1 MDASEAELK
10 EFNSEIT
17 LEKREMW
24 KCGSEM
30 DRKKARMKETKVELN
45 KQQKTGEKLK
55 NDVNGLKDTKISC
68 NNRALTAEEKANQ
81 MQRYWIFFCLSIL
94 ACLRLWSTKLENKK
108 WADFCIKVTRFK
120 GNSDVFFEMEKCR
133 ADKNWAQFYK
143 IRGFKY

>member
-81 MQRYWIFFCLSIL
+81 MQRYWIFFLFIDNSMSSVVEYQV
-94 ACLRLWSTKLENKK
+94 REQKMG
-108 WADFCIKVTRFK
+108 RFLFK
-120 GNSDVFFEMEKCR
+120 SDQV
-133 ADKNWAQFYK
+133 
-143 IRGFKY
+143 

>member
-1 MDASEAELK
+1 MDASESELK

-30 DRKKARMKETKVELN
+30 DRKKVRMKETKVELN

-81 MQRYWIFFCLSIL
+81 MQRYWIFLFIDISMTSVVEFQ
-94 ACLRLWSTKLENKK
+94 ARKQ
-108 WADFCIKVTRFK
+108 
-120 GNSDVFFEMEKCR
+120 
-133 ADKNWAQFYK
+133 KNGQIFL
-143 IRGFKY
+143 

>member
-81 MQRYWIFFCLSIL
+81 MQRYWIFLFIDISMTSVVEYQV
-94 ACLRLWSTKLENKK
+94 REQKNEQ
-108 WADFCIKVTRFK
+108 
-120 GNSDVFFEMEKCR
+120 VFP
-133 ADKNWAQFYK
+133 
-143 IRGFKY
+143 

>member
-30 DRKKARMKETKVELN
+30 DRKKVRMKETKVELN

-81 MQRYWIFFCLSIL
+81 MQRYWIFLFIDISMT
-94 ACLRLWSTKLENKK
+94 SVVYTKLENKK
-108 WADFCIKVTRFK
+108 RGRFLLKVTSFK
-120 GNSDVFFEMEKCR
+120 RNSYVFFLNGEMPS
-133 ADKNWAQFYK
+133 
-143 IRGFKY
+143 